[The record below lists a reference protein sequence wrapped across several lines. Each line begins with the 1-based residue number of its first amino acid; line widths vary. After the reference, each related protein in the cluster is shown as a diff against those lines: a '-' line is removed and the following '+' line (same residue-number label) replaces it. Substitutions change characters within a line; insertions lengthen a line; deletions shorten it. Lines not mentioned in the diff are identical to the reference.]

1 MKDKNNWDEMRK
13 GFVKPNEKH
22 LAETEKCKKCVWAN
36 KESSKIFVQDIN
48 VRREK
53 TMCKYG
59 QAEYAYNLL
68 RQILEKMF
76 ESGILTEEQFK
87 RLDEMNK
94 QDCFGQFCTVLEV

>member
-1 MKDKNNWDEMRK
+1 MKNIRQKQKSVQNVSGRILNQERY
-13 GFVKPNEKH
+13 
-22 LAETEKCKKCVWAN
+22 
-36 KESSKIFVQDIN
+36 FVQGIN

-68 RQILEKMF
+68 RQISEKMF

-94 QDCFGQFCTVLEV
+94 QDCFSRFCTILEV

>member
-1 MKDKNNWDEMRK
+1 
-13 GFVKPNEKH
+13 
-22 LAETEKCKKCVWAN
+22 
-36 KESSKIFVQDIN
+36 
-48 VRREK
+48 
-53 TMCKYG
+53 MCKYG

>member
-1 MKDKNNWDEMRK
+1 MSGRILNQERY
-13 GFVKPNEKH
+13 
-22 LAETEKCKKCVWAN
+22 
-36 KESSKIFVQDIN
+36 FVQDIN

-68 RQILEKMF
+68 KQISEEMF

-94 QDCFGQFCTVLEV
+94 QDCFSRFCTILEV

>member
-1 MKDKNNWDEMRK
+1 MSGQILNQERY
-13 GFVKPNEKH
+13 
-22 LAETEKCKKCVWAN
+22 
-36 KESSKIFVQDIN
+36 FVQDIN

-68 RQILEKMF
+68 RQISEKMF

-94 QDCFGQFCTVLEV
+94 QECFSQFCTVLEV

>member
-1 MKDKNNWDEMRK
+1 MTKIWQIQKSVKNVCGQIK
-13 GFVKPNEKH
+13 SQVKY
-22 LAETEKCKKCVWAN
+22 
-36 KESSKIFVQDIN
+36 FVQDIN

-68 RQILEKMF
+68 KQISEKMF

-94 QDCFGQFCTVLEV
+94 QDCFSRFCTILEV

>member
-1 MKDKNNWDEMRK
+1 MKNIRQKQKSVQNVSGRILNQERY
-13 GFVKPNEKH
+13 
-22 LAETEKCKKCVWAN
+22 
-36 KESSKIFVQDIN
+36 FVQGRN

>member
-1 MKDKNNWDEMRK
+1 MSGRILNQERY
-13 GFVKPNEKH
+13 
-22 LAETEKCKKCVWAN
+22 
-36 KESSKIFVQDIN
+36 FVQDIN

-68 RQILEKMF
+68 RQISEKMF

-87 RLDEMNK
+87 HLDELNK
-94 QDCFGQFCTVLEV
+94 RDCFSQFCTVLEV

>member
-1 MKDKNNWDEMRK
+1 MSGRILNQERY
-13 GFVKPNEKH
+13 
-22 LAETEKCKKCVWAN
+22 
-36 KESSKIFVQDIN
+36 FVQDIT
-48 VRREK
+48 VRRKK

-68 RQILEKMF
+68 RQISEKMF

-94 QDCFGQFCTVLEV
+94 QDCFSRFCTILEV

>member
-1 MKDKNNWDEMRK
+1 MSGQILNQERY
-13 GFVKPNEKH
+13 
-22 LAETEKCKKCVWAN
+22 
-36 KESSKIFVQDIN
+36 FVQDIN
-48 VRREK
+48 VRMEK

-68 RQILEKMF
+68 KQISEKMF

-94 QDCFGQFCTVLEV
+94 QDCFSQFCTVLEV

>member
-1 MKDKNNWDEMRK
+1 MKNIRQKQKSVQNVSGRILNQERY
-13 GFVKPNEKH
+13 
-22 LAETEKCKKCVWAN
+22 
-36 KESSKIFVQDIN
+36 FVQGIN

-87 RLDEMNK
+87 HLDELNK
-94 QDCFGQFCTVLEV
+94 RDCFSQFCTVLEV

>member
-1 MKDKNNWDEMRK
+1 MSGQILNQERY
-13 GFVKPNEKH
+13 
-22 LAETEKCKKCVWAN
+22 
-36 KESSKIFVQDIN
+36 FVQGIN

-68 RQILEKMF
+68 RQISEKIF

-94 QDCFGQFCTVLEV
+94 QDCFSQFCTILEV

>member
-1 MKDKNNWDEMRK
+1 MSGRILNQEWY
-13 GFVKPNEKH
+13 
-22 LAETEKCKKCVWAN
+22 
-36 KESSKIFVQDIN
+36 FVQDIN
-48 VRREK
+48 VRRKK

-68 RQILEKMF
+68 RQISEKMF

-94 QDCFGQFCTVLEV
+94 QDCFSRFCTILEV

>member
-1 MKDKNNWDEMRK
+1 MSGQILNQERY
-13 GFVKPNEKH
+13 
-22 LAETEKCKKCVWAN
+22 
-36 KESSKIFVQDIN
+36 FVQDIN
-48 VRREK
+48 VRRVK

-68 RQILEKMF
+68 RQISEKIF

-94 QDCFGQFCTVLEV
+94 QDCFSQFCTILEV